1 MGESLLRI
9 YHGKSEFAASM
20 LRYLFVSLFA
30 VLFIGWILG
39 FIVFHVAGALIHLLF
54 IFAVVSLLMHLF
66 TGRPAQRNSRP

>member
-1 MGESLLRI
+1 
-9 YHGKSEFAASM
+9 M

-30 VLFIGWILG
+30 ILFIMWILG

-66 TGRPAQRNSRP
+66 TGRTTQPKSRL